1 MSQAPSPHEGRYDPN
16 VPLGPVSAPPNWA
29 PGWAVIGIF
38 IILLFASLMLARV
51 FLMPLTMAILLYF
64 VFAPL
69 RRRLGRLGVPPA
81 ITASGVTLGLI
92 GVIFAIGLV
101 LSGPASDLVRG
112 APQISDRLEEK
123 FGGLRERIS
132 DMRGFLKRIDGGGDE
147 EGEDPLRQRSVASSL
162 GLEELPPAEEE
173 EDAPEEEEDLVP
185 VDSTNLIMS
194 IASSTPALLG
204 QIGFVLLLL
213 FFMLA
218 SGDLLYLKIVQ
229 SFATMSQKRRA
240 YAALRQIEDSLGSYL
255 GTITIINAGL
265 GIAIGLAMWW
275 WGMPAPAMFGV
286 GAFLLNF
293 IPYIGLI
300 LGMVMATAIALV
312 TMDGFLTPML
322 VGATYAALS
331 SIEGQLI
338 TPYSVSRRLEMN
350 TVVVFITVA
359 LWAWLWSVAGMIVA
373 VPMLVVFRVLCDHIP
388 GLERLGNFL
397 GGDNPPPL
405 GPEGDEIRGE
415 DGIPNTGDE
424 AAPGMGRDVHPV

>member
-1 MSQAPSPHEGRYDPN
+1 MSQAPGPYDQN
-16 VPLGPVSAPPNWA
+16 VPLGPVTPPPNWA

-51 FLMPLTMAILLYF
+51 FLMPLTMAVLLYF

-69 RRRLGRLGVPPA
+69 RRRLSRLGVPPA
-81 ITASGVTLGLI
+81 LTASGVTLGLI
-92 GVIFAIGLV
+92 GVIFAIGLI

-123 FGGLRERIS
+123 FGGLRDKLS
-132 DMRGFLKRIDGGGDE
+132 DMRGFLDRLGDGERNDDAE
-147 EGEDPLRQRSVASSL
+147 NFRQRSVASSL
-162 GLEELPPAEEE
+162 GLEELPPP
-173 EDAPEEEEDLVP
+173 DAAPAEEEDLVP
-185 VDSTNLIMS
+185 VDGTNLIMS

-265 GIAIGLAMWW
+265 GLAIGLAMWG

-312 TMDGFLTPML
+312 TMDGFLAPLL
-322 VGATYAALS
+322 VGATYAGLS

-424 AAPGMGRDVHPV
+424 AEPGRGRDVHLM

>member
-1 MSQAPSPHEGRYDPN
+1 MSQAPDPLDPDLPQRPGA
-16 VPLGPVSAPPNWA
+16 VPYWA
-29 PGWAVIGIF
+29 PGWAIIGIF
-38 IILLFASLMLARV
+38 VILLFAALTMARV
-51 FLMPLTMAILLYF
+51 FLMPLTMAVLLYF

-69 RRRLGRLGVPPA
+69 RRRLGRRGVPPA
-81 ITASGVTLGLI
+81 LTAGGVTLGLI

-101 LSGPASDLVRG
+101 LSGPASDMVRG
-112 APQISDRLEEK
+112 APEIAERLEAK
-123 FGGLRERIS
+123 FGGLRDRLS
-132 DMRGFLKRIDGGGDE
+132 DMRGFLNRLDGDE
-147 EGEDPLRQRSVASSL
+147 AQEGDQNGDGFRERSVASSL
-162 GLEELPPAEEE
+162 GLEELPGEEE
-173 EDAPEEEEDLVP
+173 ENPEEKEDLMP

-204 QIGFVLLLL
+204 QIVFVLLLL

-229 SFATMSQKRRA
+229 SFATMAQKRQA

-265 GIAIGLAMWW
+265 GLAIGLAMWW

-300 LGMVMATAIALV
+300 MGMVMATAIALV
-312 TMDGFLTPML
+312 TMDGFLAPIL
-322 VGATYAALS
+322 VGATYAGLS

-359 LWAWLWSVAGMIVA
+359 LWAWLWSVPGMIVA

-405 GPEGDEIRGE
+405 GPEGDEVRGE
-415 DGIPNTGDE
+415 DGIRETGDE
-424 AAPGMGRDVHPV
+424 APPGMGRDVHPV

>member
-1 MSQAPSPHEGRYDPN
+1 
-16 VPLGPVSAPPNWA
+16 
-29 PGWAVIGIF
+29 
-38 IILLFASLMLARV
+38 
-51 FLMPLTMAILLYF
+51 
-64 VFAPL
+64 
-69 RRRLGRLGVPPA
+69 
-81 ITASGVTLGLI
+81 
-92 GVIFAIGLV
+92 
-101 LSGPASDLVRG
+101 
-112 APQISDRLEEK
+112 
-123 FGGLRERIS
+123 
-132 DMRGFLKRIDGGGDE
+132 
-147 EGEDPLRQRSVASSL
+147 
-162 GLEELPPAEEE
+162 
-173 EDAPEEEEDLVP
+173 
-185 VDSTNLIMS
+185 
-194 IASSTPALLG
+194 
-204 QIGFVLLLL
+204 
-213 FFMLA
+213 MLA

-229 SFATMSQKRRA
+229 SFATMAQKRRA

-265 GIAIGLAMWW
+265 GLAIGLAMWG

-286 GAFLLNF
+286 AAFLLNF

-312 TMDGFLTPML
+312 TMDGFLAPIL
-322 VGATYAALS
+322 VGATYAGLS

-359 LWAWLWSVAGMIVA
+359 LWAWLWSVPGMIVA

-415 DGIPNTGDE
+415 DGIPGTGDE
-424 AAPGMGRDVHPV
+424 AEPGMGRDVHPV

>member
-1 MSQAPSPHEGRYDPN
+1 MSQAPGSYDPDL
-16 VPLGPVSAPPNWA
+16 PPPGPVSAPPNWA

-38 IILLFASLMLARV
+38 VILLFASLMLARV

-69 RRRLGRLGVPPA
+69 RRRMDRLGVPSALTA
-81 ITASGVTLGLI
+81 IGVTFGLI

-112 APQISDRLEEK
+112 APQIADRLEQK
-123 FGGLRERIS
+123 FGGLRDKLS
-132 DMRGFLKRIDGGGDE
+132 DMRGFLNRLDGEDGDE
-147 EGEDPLRQRSVASSL
+147 EGRQRSVASSL
-162 GLEELPPAEEE
+162 GLEDPATKAEAPPA
-173 EDAPEEEEDLVP
+173 PQEDLMP
-185 VDSTNLIMS
+185 VDGTNLILS

-229 SFATMSQKRRA
+229 SFATMAQKRRA
-240 YAALRQIEDSLGSYL
+240 YAALRQIEESLGSYL

-265 GIAIGLAMWW
+265 GTSIGLAMWW

-300 LGMVMATAIALV
+300 LGTALATAIALV
-312 TMDGFLTPML
+312 TMDGFLAPIL
-322 VGATYAALS
+322 VGATYAGLS
-331 SIEGQLI
+331 SIEGQLV

-397 GGDNPPPL
+397 GGERPAPL

>member
-1 MSQAPSPHEGRYDPN
+1 MSQAPGPYDQN
-16 VPLGPVSAPPNWA
+16 VPLGPVTPPPNWA

-51 FLMPLTMAILLYF
+51 FLMPLTMAVLLYF

-69 RRRLGRLGVPPA
+69 RRRLSRLGVPPA
-81 ITASGVTLGLI
+81 LTASGVTLGLI
-92 GVIFAIGLV
+92 GVIFAIGLI

-123 FGGLRERIS
+123 FGGLRDKLS
-132 DMRGFLKRIDGGGDE
+132 DMRGFLDRLGDGERNDDAE
-147 EGEDPLRQRSVASSL
+147 NFRQRSVASSL
-162 GLEELPPAEEE
+162 GLEELPPP
-173 EDAPEEEEDLVP
+173 DAAPAEEEDLVP
-185 VDSTNLIMS
+185 VDGTNLIMS

-265 GIAIGLAMWW
+265 GTAIGLAMWW

-312 TMDGFLTPML
+312 TMDGFLAPIL
-322 VGATYAALS
+322 VGATYAGLS

-424 AAPGMGRDVHPV
+424 AEPGRGRDVHLM

>member
-1 MSQAPSPHEGRYDPN
+1 MSQAPTPHEGPYDQN
-16 VPLGPVSAPPNWA
+16 LPLGPVTAPPTWA

-38 IILLFASLMLARV
+38 IILLFAALMLARV
-51 FLMPLTMAILLYF
+51 FLMPLTMAVLLYF

-69 RRRLGRLGVPPA
+69 RRRLGRRGVPPA
-81 ITASGVTLGLI
+81 LTASGVTLGLI

-112 APQISDRLEEK
+112 APQISDRLEQK
-123 FGGLRERIS
+123 FGGLRDRLVE
-132 DMRGFLKRIDGGGDE
+132 MRGFLDRLGDGENGDAT
-147 EGEDPLRQRSVASSL
+147 DNVRQRSVASSL
-162 GLEELPPAEEE
+162 GLEEPPEAEGEGE
-173 EDAPEEEEDLVP
+173 GEEEDLVP
-185 VDSTNLIMS
+185 LDGTNLIMS
-194 IASSTPALLG
+194 IASSTPALMG

-229 SFATMSQKRRA
+229 SFATMAQKRRA

-265 GIAIGLAMWW
+265 GLAIGLAMWG

-286 GAFLLNF
+286 AAFLLNF

-312 TMDGFLTPML
+312 TMDGFLAPIL
-322 VGATYAALS
+322 VGATYAGLS

-359 LWAWLWSVAGMIVA
+359 LWAWLWSVPGMIVA

-415 DGIPNTGDE
+415 DGIRDTGDE
-424 AAPGMGRDVHPV
+424 AEPGMGRDVHPV

>member
-1 MSQAPSPHEGRYDPN
+1 MSQAPGPYDQN
-16 VPLGPVSAPPNWA
+16 VPLGPVTPPPNWA

-38 IILLFASLMLARV
+38 IILLFAALMLARV
-51 FLMPLTMAILLYF
+51 FLMPLTMAVLLYF

-69 RRRLGRLGVPPA
+69 RRRLGRMGVPPA
-81 ITASGVTLGLI
+81 LTAGGVTLGLI

-101 LSGPASDLVRG
+101 LSGPASDVVRG
-112 APQISDRLEEK
+112 APQIADRLEEK
-123 FGGLRERIS
+123 FGGVRDRLV
-132 DMRGFLKRIDGGGDE
+132 DMRGFLDRLGDRASDDGE
-147 EGEDPLRQRSVASSL
+147 EGDGFRQRSVASSL
-162 GLEELPPAEEE
+162 GLEELPAED
-173 EDAPEEEEDLVP
+173 DAPPEEEEDLVP
-185 VDSTNLIMS
+185 VDGTNLIMS

-240 YAALRQIEDSLGSYL
+240 YAALRQIEESLGSYL

-265 GIAIGLAMWW
+265 GLAIGLAMWW

-312 TMDGFLTPML
+312 TMDGFLTPLL
-322 VGATYAALS
+322 VGATYAGLS
-331 SIEGQLI
+331 SIEGQLV

-424 AAPGMGRDVHPV
+424 AEPGRGRDVHLM

>member
-1 MSQAPSPHEGRYDPN
+1 MSQTPGPYDQN
-16 VPLGPVSAPPNWA
+16 VPLGPVTPPPNWA
-29 PGWAVIGIF
+29 PGWAVVGIF

-51 FLMPLTMAILLYF
+51 FLMPLTMAVLLYF

-69 RRRLGRLGVPPA
+69 RRRLSRRGVPPA
-81 ITASGVTLGLI
+81 LTASGVTLGLI
-92 GVIFAIGLV
+92 GVIFAIGLI

-112 APQISDRLEEK
+112 APQIADRLEEK
-123 FGGLRERIS
+123 FGGLRERVS
-132 DMRGFLKRIDGGGDE
+132 DMRGFLNRLDGDKPADE
-147 EGEDPLRQRSVASSL
+147 ADAPLRPRSVASSL

-173 EDAPEEEEDLVP
+173 APPEEKEEDLVP

-255 GTITIINAGL
+255 GTITVINAGL

-293 IPYIGLI
+293 IPYIGL
-300 LGMVMATAIALV
+300 LFGMIMATAIALV
-312 TMDGFLTPML
+312 TMDGFLAPLL
-322 VGATYAALS
+322 VGATYAGLS

-397 GGDNPPPL
+397 GGERPAPL

-415 DGIPNTGDE
+415 DGVPNTGDE
-424 AAPGMGRDVHPV
+424 AAPGMGRDVHPM

>member
-1 MSQAPSPHEGRYDPN
+1 MSQAPDPFD
-16 VPLGPVSAPPNWA
+16 PPRPGAAPYWA
-29 PGWAVIGIF
+29 PGWAIIGIF
-38 IILLFASLMLARV
+38 VILLAAALTMARV
-51 FLMPLTMAILLYF
+51 FLMPLTMAVLLYF

-69 RRRLGRLGVPPA
+69 RRRLGRRGVPPA
-81 ITASGVTLGLI
+81 LTAGGVTLGLI

-101 LSGPASDLVRG
+101 LSGPASDVVRG
-112 APQISDRLEEK
+112 APEIAQRLETK
-123 FGGLRERIS
+123 FGGLRDKLS
-132 DMRGFLKRIDGGGDE
+132 DMRGFLNRLDGDSNGDGNDE
-147 EGEDPLRQRSVASSL
+147 NGDGFRERSVASSL
-162 GLEELPPAEEE
+162 GLEELPGQEEPAEG
-173 EDAPEEEEDLVP
+173 EEDLMP

-194 IASSTPALLG
+194 IASSTPALIG
-204 QIGFVLLLL
+204 QIVFVLLLL

-229 SFATMSQKRRA
+229 SFATMAQKRQA

-265 GIAIGLAMWW
+265 GTAIGLAMWW

-300 LGMVMATAIALV
+300 MGTVMATAIALV
-312 TMDGFLTPML
+312 TMDGFLTPIL
-322 VGATYAALS
+322 VGATYAGLS

-359 LWAWLWSVAGMIVA
+359 LWAWLWSVPGMIVA

-405 GPEGDEIRGE
+405 GPEGDEVRGE
-415 DGIPNTGDE
+415 DGIRETGDE
-424 AAPGMGRDVHPV
+424 APPGQGRDVHLV

>member
-1 MSQAPSPHEGRYDPN
+1 MSQAPGPYDPN
-16 VPLGPVSAPPNWA
+16 VPLGPVTAPPGWA

-81 ITASGVTLGLI
+81 LTASGVTLGLI
-92 GVIFAIGLV
+92 GVIFAIGLI

-123 FGGLRERIS
+123 FGGLRDRLL
-132 DMRGFLKRIDGGGDE
+132 DMRGFLDRLGDGDSDE
-147 EGEDPLRQRSVASSL
+147 NEEAQEFRQRSVASSL
-162 GLEELPPAEEE
+162 GLEEPPPA

-185 VDSTNLIMS
+185 VDGTNLIMS

-255 GTITIINAGL
+255 GTITMINAGL
-265 GIAIGLAMWW
+265 GFAIGLAMWG

-322 VGATYAALS
+322 VGATYAGLS
-331 SIEGQLI
+331 SIEGQLV

-415 DGIPNTGDE
+415 DGIPHTGDE